1 MMYATA
7 KNNVYDNLLVVLI
20 VSLISGYAGGLVFS
34 LVHLVELACLPYF
47 LACRKLFRK
56 KVFSHLLLFAFL
68 WLSFSVVSLAWT
80 SDVHKGIVTV
90 IMYLFRFLMC
100 FELLAFSMKARRP
113 LHSISKGWLL
123 AVLMTSVVALWEIL
137 TDHHLSIAR
146 ETDMNTLNMLAERAQ
161 ASVLFYNPNTYSLF
175 LVMAFPFLV
184 YRLTSKE
191 KLLPVVAILLSMF
204 IVIKDASRGA
214 MLSIGVM
221 MIISLFFFLKKKK
234 YRGYAILS
242 LLLLVGL
249 AALFGESLFSSFI
262 LRMETQGMQ
271 DGARFEIWAGAWSL
285 FLKSRGLGVGVG
297 GMTAVLGALNHYGI
311 GYAHCMLLEAMVEG
325 GILIALLILFFLIKL
340 FKAAWSEPQKEVRLV
355 LKLSMITYPIYFIIN
370 SEYLR
375 PAFIWCFFM
384 CVYLYARHQM
394 LQTSRPSWP
403 NQTAS
408 VTTEDH
414 TENEDSSCC

>member
-1 MMYATA
+1 MTA
-7 KNNVYDNLLVVLI
+7 KNNVYDNLLIVLI

-34 LVHLVELACLPYF
+34 PVHVVELAVLPYLF
-47 LACRKLFRK
+47 ACRKLFRR
-56 KVFSHLLLFAFL
+56 KVFSRLLLFAL
-68 WLSFSVVSLAWT
+68 IWLSFSIVSLSWT
-80 SDVHKGIVTV
+80 SDIHKGIVTV

-100 FELLAFSMKARRP
+100 FEMLVFFMKAQKP

-175 LVMAFPFLV
+175 LVMAFPFMV
-184 YRLTSKE
+184 YKLTSKN
-191 KLLPVVAILLSMF
+191 KLLPAVAILLTMF

-221 MIISLFFFLKKKK
+221 MIISLFFFLKKKQ
-234 YRGYAILS
+234 YRGYAFLS
-242 LLLLVGL
+242 LLLLAGL
-249 AALFGESLFSSFI
+249 AVLFGESLFSSFI

-285 FLKSRGLGVGVG
+285 FVASRGFGVGVG

-311 GYAHCMLLEAMVEG
+311 EYAHCMLLEAMVEG
-325 GILIALLILFFLIKL
+325 GTVITLLILLFLIKL
-340 FKAAWSEPQKEVRLV
+340 FKAAFSEPQKEVRLV
-355 LKLSMITYPIYFIIN
+355 LMLSMITYPIYFIIN

-384 CVYLYARHQM
+384 CVYLFARHQK
-394 LQTSRPSWP
+394 LRTLCPSWP
-403 NQTAS
+403 NRTAS
-408 VTTEDH
+408 AAKEEN
-414 TENEDSSCC
+414 TENENSSSC